1 VQILY
6 NAVQYSTVRRV
17 IFKRSFYHVQ
27 IPDPQFQHLPS
38 SFPQMLGRPSRTA
51 HCDDDDVCVYQVH
64 VRLHA
69 LHYLSI
75 ETRKSIV
82 HLAGSS
88 RAIYTTTI
96 NRSINRSI
104 MATEP
109 LPVPAQLK
117 AQLDKCKSV
126 RSAETFY
133 KPRTKTP
140 QVSRLRLFVSTTVGA
155 CWVIYIYIV
164 SHYFFSFLSFRS
176 VRLQHCIGDERIQG
190 QVGTIARPIKQV
202 SQFGF
207 VSKTLF

>member
-1 VQILY
+1 LQ
-6 NAVQYSTVRRV
+6 AAEA
-17 IFKRSFYHVQ
+17 IFTT
-27 IPDPQFQHLPS
+27 
-38 SFPQMLGRPSRTA
+38 G
-51 HCDDDDVCVYQVH
+51 
-64 VRLHA
+64 
-69 LHYLSI
+69 
-75 ETRKSIV
+75 
-82 HLAGSS
+82 
-88 RAIYTTTI
+88 TTI
-96 NRSINRSI
+96 NQSINQSI

-140 QVSRLRLFVSTTVGA
+140 QVSRVRLFVSTTVGA
-155 CWVIYIYIV
+155 CWVLYIHSI
-164 SHYFFSFLSFRS
+164 SLFPFISFVSFRS

-190 QVGTIARPIKQV
+190 KVGTIARPIKQV